1 MNDTR
6 TTATQLQQIA
16 RLWPDLH
23 DALGDRTQHA
33 WPPPQLRD
41 YIAGLERD
49 ALDDPAA
56 YNTARR
62 GLERSPDQLG
72 TRPIPISLRV
82 HDTMRTVEAALLDT
96 ADRLARSVQRA
107 PIQPPPPARAAAV
120 RTRGERLVWEDRAR
134 RIEQARQDSA
144 DPRRWHTVGGGRTA
158 IRAALWLSGRAA
170 GSSGPFRPL
179 REAEQRQVATVAAG
193 ALGRVES
200 VLDLADQRREL
211 TAEHPCQCGGTIEM
225 YGGAG
230 ARPVARC
237 KRCGAIWSEGG
248 VVAA

>member
-1 MNDTR
+1 MTDTR
-6 TTATQLQQIA
+6 TTAHQLQQIA

-56 YNTARR
+56 YNAARR

-96 ADRLARSVQRA
+96 ADRIARSVQR
-107 PIQPPPPARAAAV
+107 PPQQPPAPAHAATA

-134 RIEQARQDSA
+134 RLDAARRDA
-144 DPRRWHTVGGGRTA
+144 CDPRRWQPQHGRTA
-158 IRAALWLSGRAA
+158 IRAALWLSGRAS

-179 REAEQRQVATVAAG
+179 SAVEEQHLARVAAG
-193 ALGRVES
+193 ALARVES
-200 VLDLADQRREL
+200 VLDLADHRREL
-211 TAEHPCQCGGTIEM
+211 TAEHPCQCGGTIEV

-237 KRCGAIWSEGG
+237 KGCGALWSEGG
-248 VVAA
+248 VIAA